1 MSELPTCFLD
11 LPHDA
16 VRLILAS
23 LDTWTTAV
31 DDLNFLR
38 WWNAMKLCCVSLY
51 SICKAYEPQ
60 LCKAARIARRAN
72 LILTPNDR
80 RWHYGYHEILP
91 YCKMDPKPEQMT
103 KIPEKLLEQSDFL
116 RTCRMVRLDGAGLP
130 NPSHLRWM
138 LWNLYS
144 FRNLQTLQLS
154 RPEGRLDMMLP
165 VLNEW
170 LGAVAASTQRDPY
183 PLTRLSLCRWPGIDF
198 KAVAGLLE
206 CTCSLT
212 SLDLIEC
219 ELGDDALLAHIG
231 PVVGRK
237 LNPSSLDL
245 YLDGNPI
252 TDDGLMQALGEGW
265 PMLNDL
271 SLSSCPELTTGLHA
285 RLLEVRLSHLPN
297 LSHIGL
303 FDMAVTPKDAMAY
316 LERGVNVF
324 APQVGKQY
332 VPAPFVDATVHIP
345 GLGGW
350 EFGCVE
356 DFGLRKYE
364 RLYLW
369 DDHSDD

>member
-1 MSELPTCFLD
+1 MSEPPTCFLD
-11 LPHDA
+11 LPPDT

-31 DDLNFLR
+31 DDLAFVR
-38 WWNAMKLCCVSLY
+38 CWNAMKYCCAWLY
-51 SICKAYEPQ
+51 SICKSYEPQ
-60 LCKAARIARRAN
+60 LCKAAMVTCRAS

-80 RWHYGYHEILP
+80 HWPIGYHELLP

-116 RTCRMVRLDGAGLP
+116 RTSKMVRLDGAGLP
-130 NPSHLRWM
+130 HPSHLRWM

-165 VLNEW
+165 VLNQW
-170 LGAVAASTQRDPY
+170 LGAVAASSERDPPLMY
-183 PLTRLSLCRWPGIDF
+183 PLARLSLCRWPGIDF
-198 KAVAGLLE
+198 KAVAAFLE

-237 LNPSSLDL
+237 LNLIDL

-265 PMLNDL
+265 TGLGEL

-285 RLLEVRLSHLPN
+285 RLLEVHRSHLPN
-297 LSHIGL
+297 LNHIGL
-303 FDMAVTPKDAMAY
+303 FDMAVTSKDAMAY
-316 LERGVNVF
+316 LMQGINVF
-324 APQVGKQY
+324 APQVSKQLLASY
-332 VPAPFVDATVHIP
+332 Y
-345 GLGGW
+345 
-350 EFGCVE
+350 
-356 DFGLRKYE
+356 KY
-364 RLYLW
+364 YYY
-369 DDHSDD
+369 DY